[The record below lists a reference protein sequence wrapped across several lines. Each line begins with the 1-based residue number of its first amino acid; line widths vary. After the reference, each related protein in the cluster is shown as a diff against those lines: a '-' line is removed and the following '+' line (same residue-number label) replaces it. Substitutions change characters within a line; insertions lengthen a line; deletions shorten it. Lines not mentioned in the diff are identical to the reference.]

1 MSKAFISV
9 LLVILAV
16 SSYTNARR
24 MISDEKISS
33 KVDNGLMLNSKI
45 CPVGQHWYQPLHN
58 QLFQNGKCEKICPV
72 GQHWYQPL
80 HAQLFQNGKCES
92 NKDNCSKYVAA
103 TTSCSKCNLGF
114 ELKKNQMTGSH
125 CKMTM
130 WLIAIICVGSLFVIG
145 MTLFIICCYCGW

>member
-1 MSKAFISV
+1 MGRSKIKSIKKSNLMSKTFISV

-33 KVDNGLMLNSKI
+33 KVENGLTLVAKI
-45 CPVGQHWYQPLHN
+45 CPVGQHWYQPFKTSN
-58 QLFQNGKCEKICPV
+58 IQRGKCT
-72 GQHWYQPL
+72 
-80 HAQLFQNGKCES
+80 S

>member
-33 KVDNGLMLNSKI
+33 KVENGLTLVAKI
-45 CPVGQHWYQPLHN
+45 CPVGQHWYQPFKTSN
-58 QLFQNGKCEKICPV
+58 IAKGKCT
-72 GQHWYQPL
+72 
-80 HAQLFQNGKCES
+80 S
-92 NKDNCSKYVAA
+92 NKDNCAKYVAA

-130 WLIAIICVGSLFVIG
+130 WLIAIICVGSMFIIG
-145 MTLFIICCYCGW
+145 LVLFIICCKVY